1 MDSYRICGARSGSL
15 IPNHSG
21 LRNTGLISRQPD
33 VRVVPLPA
41 PPSLTLNL
49 LLPPGGSGWAVLRLP
64 LSSGG
69 CGDSDGVPN
78 YLEGEQTE
86 GRGLDQN
93 LVLPLNWLVGDVRP
107 VL

>member
-1 MDSYRICGARSGSL
+1 M
-15 IPNHSG
+15 
-21 LRNTGLISRQPD
+21 
-33 VRVVPLPA
+33 
-41 PPSLTLNL
+41 
-49 LLPPGGSGWAVLRLP
+49 LRLP

>member
-1 MDSYRICGARSGSL
+1 M
-15 IPNHSG
+15 
-21 LRNTGLISRQPD
+21 
-33 VRVVPLPA
+33 
-41 PPSLTLNL
+41 
-49 LLPPGGSGWAVLRLP
+49 LRLP

-69 CGDSDGVPN
+69 CGDSGGVPN